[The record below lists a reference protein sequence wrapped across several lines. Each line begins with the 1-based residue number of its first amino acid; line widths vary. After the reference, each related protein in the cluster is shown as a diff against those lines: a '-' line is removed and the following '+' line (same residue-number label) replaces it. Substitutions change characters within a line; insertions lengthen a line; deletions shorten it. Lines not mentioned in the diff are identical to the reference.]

1 MLEYDK
7 LYTVEDV
14 AQRTGLTDR
23 TIRNYLKDGRLK
35 GKKIG
40 GQWRFT
46 ADDIEALFR
55 TPGEEGE
62 SGASEELFDSPCAG
76 INPDVYTVVEY
87 ECEQTVAV
95 ELSARIHAEIESPE
109 NGFKGSRFDYIYNEK
124 EKRTRFVLRGGA
136 DYVASMLK
144 IIRKQAKK
152 GI

>member
-14 AQRTGLTDR
+14 AQKTGLTDR

-55 TPGEEGE
+55 NPGEESSG
-62 SGASEELFDSPCAG
+62 SGADAVFDAPCAQA
-76 INPDVYTVVEY
+76 NPDVYTVVEY
-87 ECEQTVAV
+87 QCDQSAAK
-95 ELSARIHAEIESPE
+95 ELSARICAEIDDPD
-109 NGFKGSRFDYIYNEK
+109 NNFTGIKFDYIYNEK
-124 EKRTRFVLRGGA
+124 EKRARFTLRGGV
-136 DYVASMLK
+136 DFVAAALK
-144 IIRKQAKK
+144 IIRKQVKK
-152 GI
+152 G

>member
-23 TIRNYLKDGRLK
+23 TIRNYLKDGKLR

-55 TPGEEGE
+55 TPGEERK
-62 SGASEELFDSPCAG
+62 SGASEELFASPCAQM
-76 INPDVYTVVEY
+76 NPDVYTVVEY
-87 ECEQTVAV
+87 ECEQTVAG
-95 ELSARIHAEIESPE
+95 ELSARIRAEIDNPE
-109 NGFKGSRFDYIYNEK
+109 NSFRGSSFDYIYNEK
-124 EKRTRFVLRGGA
+124 EKRARFVLRGGA
-136 DYVASMLK
+136 DFVASMLK

>member
-62 SGASEELFDSPCAG
+62 SEVSEVLFDSPCAE

-87 ECEQTVAV
+87 QCEQTVAGDI
-95 ELSARIHAEIESPE
+95 SARLRAEIENPE

-124 EKRTRFVLRGGA
+124 EKRARFVIRGGA
-136 DYVASMLK
+136 DYAASMLK
-144 IIRKQAKK
+144 IIRKQVKK